1 VNNGNSSDIKSIEI
15 YKTNKNMQICGGSG
29 GRFWRFVDV
38 RVGVATWEK
47 KCLQNLYA

>member
-1 VNNGNSSDIKSIEI
+1 
-15 YKTNKNMQICGGSG
+15 MQICGGSG

-47 KCLQNLYA
+47 NVSRICMLNLNHLL